1 VGHLLFA
8 DLPDDESRL
17 DSGMTGLD
25 QLPLSDPTSILR
37 YRDGI
42 YAVDLLTA
50 AIVEFRLF
58 DHLRDQ
64 PGTLGDLCR
73 HFEWHPRPADV
84 LLTLCLGNGYL
95 EQDENGVFSP
105 SALAREH
112 LCNDSPWDLSGYYA
126 SLRDR
131 PVVADYVRVLRSGR
145 PAHWSGLDEAGDD
158 WHGAMLKDE
167 FAKTFT
173 AAMDCRGVYLGKKLA
188 DTLAPELAVSAKL
201 LDIGGGS
208 GVYACALAA
217 NAPALAA
224 VVLEQA
230 PVDAIA
236 RDHIARRGFADRVTV
251 ATGNMFTDPWPAG
264 CDLHLFSNVMHDWDV
279 PDILTLLRRS
289 QDFLAPG
296 GLVLIHETFLDADKK
311 GPLPVA
317 EYSCILAHST
327 QGRCYS
333 VAEMADYLDET
344 GFRFL
349 SHRLTGGDRSV
360 ILAERK

>member
-1 VGHLLFA
+1 
-8 DLPDDESRL
+8 LPGGESRL

-25 QLPLSDPTSILR
+25 QLPLTDPTSILR

-58 DHLRDQ
+58 DYLRDQ
-64 PGTLGDLCR
+64 PGTLGEICR
-73 HFEWHPRPADV
+73 HYDWHPRPADV
-84 LLTLCLGNGYL
+84 LLTLCLCNGYAD
-95 EQDENGVFSP
+95 QDENGIFRA

-112 LCNDSPWDLSGYYA
+112 LCSDSPWDLSGYYA

-158 WHGAMLKDE
+158 WHGAMLKEE

-188 DTLAPELAVSAKL
+188 AALAPELGAAAKL

-217 NAPALAA
+217 NAPALEA

-236 RDHIARRGFADRVTV
+236 REHIARRGLAGRVTV
-251 ATGNMFTDPWPAG
+251 ATGNMFTDPWPVDCG
-264 CDLHLFSNVMHDWDV
+264 LHLFSNVMHDWDV
-279 PDILTLLRRS
+279 PGILELLQRS
-289 QDFLAPG
+289 HDALAPG
-296 GLVLIHETFLDADKK
+296 GRVLIHETFLDADKK

-333 VAEMADYLDET
+333 VAEMASYLDQT
-344 GFRFL
+344 GFLFL
-349 SHRLTGGDRSV
+349 DHRLTGGDRSV
-360 ILAERK
+360 IVAARK

>member
-1 VGHLLFA
+1 
-8 DLPDDESRL
+8 
-17 DSGMTGLD
+17 MTGLA
-25 QLPLSDPTSILR
+25 QLPQTDPTSLLR
-37 YRDGI
+37 YRDGV
-42 YAVDLLTA
+42 YAIDLLTA
-50 AIVEFRLF
+50 AIAEFRLF
-58 DHLRDQ
+58 DYLRDH
-64 PGTLGDLCR
+64 PATLGEICR
-73 HFEWHPRPADV
+73 HYDWHPRPADV
-84 LLTLCLGNGYL
+84 LLTLCLCNGYL
-95 EQDENGVFSP
+95 EQDEDGMFSA
-105 SALAREH
+105 SGMAREH
-112 LCNDSPWDLSGYYA
+112 LCSDSPWDLSGYYA

-131 PVVADYVRVLRSGR
+131 PVVADYVRVLHTGR

-188 DTLAPELAVSAKL
+188 DALAPELATATKL

-217 NAPALAA
+217 NAPALEA

-236 RDHIARRGFADRVTV
+236 REHIAKRGLADRVSV
-251 ATGNMFTDPWPAG
+251 ATGNMFADPWPQG
-264 CDLHLFSNVMHDWDV
+264 GDLHLFSNVMHDWDF
-279 PDILTLLRRS
+279 PEIIALLGRSRDALTV
-289 QDFLAPG
+289 G

-333 VAEMADYLDET
+333 IAEMADSLEQT
-344 GFRFL
+344 GFRIL
-349 SHRLTGGDRSV
+349 GHRPTGGDRSV
-360 ILAERK
+360 IVAKRN

>member
-1 VGHLLFA
+1 
-8 DLPDDESRL
+8 
-17 DSGMTGLD
+17 MTGLA
-25 QLPLSDPTSILR
+25 QLPQTDPTSLLR
-37 YRDGI
+37 YRDGVYAI
-42 YAVDLLTA
+42 YLLTA
-50 AIVEFRLF
+50 AIAEFRLF
-58 DHLRDQ
+58 DYLRDH
-64 PGTLGDLCR
+64 PATLGEICR
-73 HFEWHPRPADV
+73 HYYWHPRPADV
-84 LLTLCLGNGYL
+84 LLTLCLCNGYL
-95 EQDENGVFSP
+95 EQDEDGIFSA
-105 SALAREH
+105 SGMAREH
-112 LCNDSPWDLSGYYA
+112 LCSDSPWDLSGYYA

-131 PVVADYVRVLRSGR
+131 PVVADYVRVLHTGR

-188 DTLAPELAVSAKL
+188 DALAPELAAAAKL

-217 NAPALAA
+217 NAPTLEA

-236 RDHIARRGFADRVTV
+236 REHIAKRGLADRVSV
-251 ATGNMFTDPWPAG
+251 ATGNMFADPWPQG
-264 CDLHLFSNVMHDWDV
+264 GDLHLFSNVMHDWDF
-279 PDILTLLRRS
+279 PEIIALLRRS
-289 QDFLAPG
+289 RDALTVG

-333 VAEMADYLDET
+333 IAELADALEQT

-349 SHRLTGGDRSV
+349 GHRPTGGDRSV
-360 ILAERK
+360 IVAKRN